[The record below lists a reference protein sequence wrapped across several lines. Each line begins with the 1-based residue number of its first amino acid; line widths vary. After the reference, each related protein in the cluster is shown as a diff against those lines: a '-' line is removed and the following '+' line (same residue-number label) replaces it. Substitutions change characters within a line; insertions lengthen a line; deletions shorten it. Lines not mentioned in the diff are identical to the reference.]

1 MSMKPIKY
9 TNLEVE
15 LVAAAEVG
23 NWLEHDG
30 AEVELDGGVHLLGAL
45 QEPRV
50 VADVPA
56 VIDQA
61 VSSNR

>member
-1 MSMKPIKY
+1 MKPVKF

-23 NWLEHDG
+23 DWLEHDG

-45 QEPRV
+45 QEARV

-56 VIDQA
+56 SINQA
-61 VSSNR
+61 VSLNR

>member
-1 MSMKPIKY
+1 MIPMQF

-23 NWLEHDG
+23 DWLEHDG

-45 QEPRV
+45 QEARV

-56 VIDQA
+56 SINQA
-61 VSSNR
+61 VSLNR